1 MKKEV
6 IKYKKLVEEI
16 KDDIAEDQ
24 KLLDH
29 PTFYHLTA
37 PEQKER
43 KRSYKEK
50 TLQKNSIQDIL
61 NFSFISLMKMNL

>member
-37 PEQKER
+37 SEQRNE
-43 KRSYKEK
+43 
-50 TLQKNSIQDIL
+50 TIL
-61 NFSFISLMKMNL
+61 